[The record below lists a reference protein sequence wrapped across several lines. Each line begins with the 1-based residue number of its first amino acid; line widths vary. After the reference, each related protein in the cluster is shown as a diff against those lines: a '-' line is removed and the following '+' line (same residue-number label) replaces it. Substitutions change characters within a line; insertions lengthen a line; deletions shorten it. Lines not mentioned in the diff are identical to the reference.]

1 MQVQIKLEFSSL
13 KAFWQ
18 GPTFISLK
26 LLIRFTYTKKKKNRV
41 GLTGTKN
48 GETVKQMNLSKKV
61 AEGY

>member
-48 GETVKQMNLSKKV
+48 GETVK
-61 AEGY
+61 